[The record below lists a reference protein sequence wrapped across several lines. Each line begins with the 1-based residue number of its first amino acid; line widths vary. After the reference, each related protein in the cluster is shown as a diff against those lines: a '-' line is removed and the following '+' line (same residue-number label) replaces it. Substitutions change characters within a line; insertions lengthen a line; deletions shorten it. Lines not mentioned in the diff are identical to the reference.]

1 MGLSVSMYN
10 KVKGTRFETELE
22 NYLNESGVTAR
33 RLPRAGTKD
42 IGDVSIT
49 IKDFVIVIEAK
60 NVKKQEMGEFLR
72 QALVESDN
80 YEDKY
85 GIATVPV
92 VVTKTRGKKAGE
104 ARVTMT
110 LDTLLDLLR
119 LGGIT

>member
-1 MGLSVSMYN
+1 MSMYN
-10 KVKGTRFETELE
+10 KVKGTRFETQLE
-22 NYLNESGVTAR
+22 DYLNNAGVSAR

-42 IGDVSIT
+42 IGDVSVT

-72 QALVESDN
+72 QADVESDN
-80 YEDKY
+80 YEAKY
-85 GIATVPV
+85 GVATVPV
-92 VVTKTRGKKAGE
+92 VVTKTRGKGAGE

-119 LGGIT
+119 LGGVT

>member
-22 NYLNESGVTAR
+22 NYLNEAGVTAR

-42 IGDVSIT
+42 IGDVSINMWGFA
-49 IKDFVIVIEAK
+49 IIIEAK
-60 NVKKQEMGEFLR
+60 NVKKQEMAKFLDE
-72 QALVESDN
+72 AEVESDN
-80 YEDKY
+80 YEAKY
-85 GIATVPV
+85 GTPTVPV

>member
-1 MGLSVSMYN
+1 MRYTVSSAN
-10 KVKGTRFETELE
+10 KRKGTLFETELE
-22 NYLNESGVTAR
+22 NYLNEAGVTAR

-42 IGDVSIT
+42 LGDVSIT
-49 IKDFVIVIEAK
+49 IKNFAIVIEAK

-80 YEDKY
+80 YEAKY
-85 GIATVPV
+85 GVATVPV
-92 VVTKTRGKKAGE
+92 VITKTRGKGAGE